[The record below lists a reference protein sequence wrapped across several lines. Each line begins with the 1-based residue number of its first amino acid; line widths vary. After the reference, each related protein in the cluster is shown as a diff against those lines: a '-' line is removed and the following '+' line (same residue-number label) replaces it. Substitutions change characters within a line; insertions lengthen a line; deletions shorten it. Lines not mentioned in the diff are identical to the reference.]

1 MDIIKKE
8 IHPSLVKYLE
18 NELDNKIEGADLK
31 NLGTLDKL
39 VNALYA
45 IPKNLHEI
53 TPEGIKK
60 YKPEHL
66 AQLFWLQTHSKTIT
80 NMQGLRNPKPE
91 EVAVNT
97 LKNLEVMLQL
107 VEAAKPIINTLI
119 QQHKK
124 KQRIKEIEKTNK
136 DSINN
141 KSNKELEKFIEK
153 MVVDFYNQTQAA
165 KYFDVSR
172 QTVSNWIKEGKIK
185 TIKHGTRPVIT
196 KNEMIRFYKEYILG
210 I

>member
-18 NELDNKIEGADLK
+18 NELSHKIEGVDLK
-31 NLGTLDKL
+31 NLATLDKL

-66 AQLFWLQTHSKTIT
+66 AQLFWLQSHSKTIT
-80 NMQGLRNPKPE
+80 DMQGLRNRKRE

-97 LKNLEVMLQL
+97 LKNLEVMLQF
-107 VEAAKPIINTLI
+107 VEAAKPLINTLI

-124 KQRIKEIEKTNK
+124 EQRIKEIETTNNN
-136 DSINN
+136 SIKN
-141 KSNKELEKFIEK
+141 KSNNQLEKFIEK
-153 MVVDFYNQTQAA
+153 MVVDFYNQTHASE
-165 KYFDVSR
+165 YFNVSR
-172 QTVSNWIKEGKIK
+172 QTVNSWIKKGKIK
-185 TIKHGTRPVIT
+185 TIKHGTRSVIT

>member
-18 NELDNKIEGADLK
+18 NELGNKIEGADLK

-39 VNALYA
+39 VNALYS
-45 IPKNLHEI
+45 IPHNIHSI
-53 TPEGIKK
+53 TPENIKK

-66 AQLFWLQTHSKTIT
+66 AHLFWTKSLSKTIT
-80 NMQGLRNPKPE
+80 NMQGLKISKPE

-124 KQRIKEIEKTNK
+124 KERIKEIEKANN

-141 KSNKELEKFIEK
+141 KSNKELEKFTEK
-153 MVVDFYNQTQAA
+153 MVLDFYNQTQAA
-165 KYFDVSR
+165 EYFNVSR
-172 QTVSNWIKEGKIK
+172 QTVNNWIKESKIK
-185 TIKHGTRPVIT
+185 TIKHGTRSVII